1 MVSDFISFVPS
12 QEGTTA
18 LILAAAS
25 GHLACVKELL
35 RRGADP
41 NRRRQVSQ
49 SQGRRT
55 DRGGANTAW
64 TGQTDSR

>member
-1 MVSDFISFVPS
+1 MVSDFISFAPS

-25 GHLACVKELL
+25 GHLTCVKELL

-41 NRRRQVSQ
+41 NRRRQVSR
-49 SQGRRT
+49 SWGRQT
-55 DRGGANTAW
+55 EHGGANTAW
-64 TGQTDSR
+64 TG